1 MSVISARLTL
11 CALFVLIL
19 QAAAQQSSVVRG
31 VTIDSESRRPIAKIS
46 IELRNSETGQALYA
60 ATTDEEGRFIF
71 PAARPGRYRL
81 TASRSGF
88 VSTEYGQQAPGLPG
102 LPITVSAGAT
112 PADLEISMSRTAS
125 ISGRI
130 TNSGGLP
137 LPNTEVQALK
147 ISYQEGRRV
156 LTVAQSVRA
165 NDLGEYRLFWLP
177 PGRYFVSGVPM
188 NPSPWG
194 STVVMNP
201 SGPQPGFSVSGYLLP
216 NNDTLLPEEV
226 FSFGARSSATEAFVP
241 VYFPGTTNEETAA
254 AIELLPGQDYR
265 GGNIVLTPV
274 RPRSIRGVVMDGSA
288 NRPAAAAQILRSRVP
303 PSGNNYFIDGVDS
316 AKGTFEI
323 PNVVPGKY
331 SLMAVTGTTSG
342 RVEVEVRDRDIEDL
356 TITIKENLM
365 LPGRVVIQ
373 GPANTARAGMASLRV
388 HLRPVPAFPGRIPI
402 YGNPDEQ
409 GSFTLSMIPPGDYRV
424 LVEPFEPAPTVANGQ
439 RGAPSPDGVAV
450 GQRGTTPQG
459 RGAVNALLRG
469 SLPPVSAL
477 PDALKGAYIQSIRLG
492 NRDISSGELRLESP
506 SPESLEIVIATNAG
520 LLQGVV
526 ANAPNVTVVLIPNA
540 PLRPR
545 VDLYKVSTTDAAGK
559 FVITDVAPGNYKA
572 FAWRYVESGAW
583 LDSEFMQGS
592 EDRGSPVRISE
603 GSTSTIELSVIR

>member
-1 MSVISARLTL
+1 MLAIAARLTL
-11 CALFVLIL
+11 YVLFVLML
-19 QAAAQQSSVVRG
+19 QAAPQSSVVRG
-31 VTIDSESRRPIAKIS
+31 VAIESESRRPVAKVS

-60 ATTDEEGRFIF
+60 ATTDENGRFIL

-81 TASRSGF
+81 TAARSGF

-112 PADLEISMSRTAS
+112 PFDLEIPMTRTAS

-216 NNDTLLPEEV
+216 NNDTLLPEGV
-226 FSFGARSSATEAFVP
+226 FSFGVRSSATEAYVP

-265 GGNIVLTPV
+265 GGDIVLTPV
-274 RPRSIRGVVMDGSA
+274 RPRTIRGVVMDGSA
-288 NRPAAAAQILRSRVP
+288 NRPATGAQILRSRVP
-303 PSGNNYFIDGVDS
+303 PSGNSYFIDGVDS

-331 SLMAVTGTTSG
+331 SLMAVSGTISG
-342 RVEVEVRDRDIEDL
+342 RVEVEVRDRDIDDL
-356 TITIKENLM
+356 AITMKEGLM

-373 GPANTARAGMASLRV
+373 GSANTTRTGMASLRV

-402 YGNPDEQ
+402 YGSLDEE
-409 GSFTLSMIPPGDYRV
+409 GLFTLSMIPPGDYRV
-424 LVEPFEPAPTVANGQ
+424 LVEPFEPAPTVASGQ
-439 RGAPSPDGVAV
+439 RGAASPGGGGA

-459 RGAVNALLRG
+459 RGGVNALLRG
-469 SLPPVSAL
+469 TPSAVPL
-477 PDALKGAYIQSIRLG
+477 LLDALKGAYIQSIRLG
-492 NRDISSGELRLESP
+492 NRDISSGELRLDSP
-506 SPESLEIVIATNAG
+506 SAEALEIVIATNAG
-520 LLQGVV
+520 LLQGGV
-526 ANAPNVTVVLIPNA
+526 ANAPNVTVVLVPNP

-545 VDLYKVSTTDAAGK
+545 VDLYKTATTDAAGK
-559 FVITDVAPGNYKA
+559 FLITDVAPGNYKA

-583 LDSEFMQGS
+583 LDAEFMQNH
-592 EDRGSPVRISE
+592 EDRGVPVPINETS
-603 GSTSTIELSVIR
+603 SSTIELTLIR